1 MEKALKENKE
11 KLPAD
16 EVTKIEAALEKAK
29 QDLKTHENNPEEL
42 QKATDELLQ
51 ASYKITEIL
60 LKQKE
65 GQPEAGRGRRK

>member
-1 MEKALKENKE
+1 M
-11 KLPAD
+11 KLP
-16 EVTKIEAALEKAK
+16 IIRSCIEKAK
-29 QDLKTHENNPEEL
+29 QAFKEHENNAEEL

-65 GQPEAGRGRRK
+65 GQPEAGQDQEKNLTIKGQ